1 MAERDLNLKALGPC
15 HLHCT
20 PLGMALPCLALS
32 VLTCRMRAW
41 IMQER
46 PMGFT
51 QQGGSER
58 VLRWDLGSAGHQDAP
73 VMTTIGGRRGGR
85 WPHIVHAFA
94 IPR

>member
-1 MAERDLNLKALGPC
+1 
-15 HLHCT
+15 
-20 PLGMALPCLALS
+20 
-32 VLTCRMRAW
+32 
-41 IMQER
+41 
-46 PMGFT
+46 MGFT